1 MSVRVLILSM
11 HDSARRVLA
20 EGMPDHWA
28 KQLGR
33 DWPQPKET

>member
-20 EGMPDHWA
+20 EGMPDPWA
-28 KQLGR
+28 KQLSTEGDMR
-33 DWPQPKET
+33 